1 MPFYPDTETLYNALR
16 TTFARIGKESPDH
29 LDGLQTLM
37 SSKIIL
43 KLKTTMPAAEITLN
57 GREKTFKAMYG
68 PSPLRADL
76 TVELTSDTLHQILLD
91 ELSIK
96 KAWGNGKIKVQGPVW
111 RLKVLTDLVQGARH
125 YYPDVIKQP
134 LPK

>member
-1 MPFYPDTETLYNALR
+1 MPFYPNADTLYDALR
-16 TTFARIGKESPDH
+16 TTFARIEQESPDH
-29 LDGLQTLM
+29 LDGLHTLM
-37 SSKIIL
+37 STKMIL

-57 GREKTFKAMYG
+57 GREKIFRATYG

-111 RLKVLTDLVQGARH
+111 KLKALTDLVQGARH
-125 YYPDVIKQP
+125 YYPDVIKQTQ
-134 LPK
+134 PK